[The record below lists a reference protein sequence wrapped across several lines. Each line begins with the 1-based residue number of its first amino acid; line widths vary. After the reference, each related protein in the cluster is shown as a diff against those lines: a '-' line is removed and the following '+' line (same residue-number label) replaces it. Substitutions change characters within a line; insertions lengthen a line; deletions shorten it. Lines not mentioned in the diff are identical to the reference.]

1 MRILLTILIIIP
13 AVSSADTVIGKLVQS
28 EGMIKRTNINCFEK
42 DCNIKSRKINP
53 GERIKTARGS
63 SARILL
69 KDGTAI
75 ILYENSDLI
84 INWARLSER
93 DKPTEIFLEKGKIQV
108 IQKNS
113 FLDTSL
119 IVKTHVSII
128 KSVNSEL
135 RLVSGT
141 DETAIFVYSGEAG
154 FAGINPSKDEAFI
167 LKSGD
172 ESFVRKDDSPAAPVI
187 VDRILRTSWLGRHF
201 LSEDSRRVLVYRK
214 NGLTADWPFIK
225 SD

>member
-1 MRILLTILIIIP
+1 MRTLLTILILIP
-13 AVSSADTVIGKLVQS
+13 AVASADTVIGKLVQS
-28 EGMIKRTNINCFEK
+28 EGMIKRVNINCVEQ

-53 GERIKTARGS
+53 GERIKTARDS

-75 ILYENSDLI
+75 ILHGNSDLI
-84 INWARLSER
+84 INRARLRER
-93 DKPTEIFLEKGKIQV
+93 DKPTEIFLEKGKIQI

-119 IVKTHVSII
+119 VVKTHVSII

-135 RLVSGT
+135 SIVSGT
-141 DETAIFVYSGEAG
+141 DETALFVYSGEAG

-172 ESFVRKDDSPAAPVI
+172 ESIVRKHDSPAPPVK
-187 VDRILRTSWLGRHF
+187 VDKTLRTSWLGRHF